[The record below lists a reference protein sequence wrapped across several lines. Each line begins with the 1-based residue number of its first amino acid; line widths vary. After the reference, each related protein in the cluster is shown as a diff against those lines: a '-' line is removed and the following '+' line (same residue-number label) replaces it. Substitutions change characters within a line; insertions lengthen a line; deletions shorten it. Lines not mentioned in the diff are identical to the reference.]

1 MNRMLKP
8 GIETIYL
15 PCKPELSFVS
25 SSMVREL
32 LKLGSYEVAE
42 KFTSTRTMM
51 TMKRACTKVV
61 ALTGGIACGK
71 STAREVFKERGWAV
85 LDADEINRECIL
97 KVRSTIKLIAKELAE
112 YGEINIDDPAKD
124 IAKIVFN
131 NKNALAK
138 LEAISFPVIN
148 SYIQSFIEDWRM
160 CPLKKIAVE
169 VPLLFE
175 ARASSFA
182 DFFDTSLCIWAKPD
196 TMVDRLVKNRRMAV
210 NDAVSRIEMQ
220 MKPEEKVSLCNYAVE
235 NSKDLSIEDFKQ
247 KISKVIDEIEQA

>member
-1 MNRMLKP
+1 
-8 GIETIYL
+8 
-15 PCKPELSFVS
+15 
-25 SSMVREL
+25 
-32 LKLGSYEVAE
+32 
-42 KFTSTRTMM
+42 
-51 TMKRACTKVV
+51 
-61 ALTGGIACGK
+61 
-71 STAREVFKERGWAV
+71 
-85 LDADEINRECIL
+85 
-97 KVRSTIKLIAKELAE
+97 
-112 YGEINIDDPAKD
+112 
-124 IAKIVFN
+124 
-131 NKNALAK
+131 
-138 LEAISFPVIN
+138 
-148 SYIQSFIEDWRM
+148 M

-220 MKPEEKVSLCNYAVE
+220 MKPEEKVSLCDYAVE